1 MVWEVLMEAFLKR
14 GMWEE
19 LQRMVQTVREAEK
32 LNLKLANK
40 ICSKRR

>member
-1 MVWEVLMEAFLKR
+1 MVCDGLMEAFLKR

-19 LQRMVQTVREAEK
+19 LQRMVQTIREAEK